1 MCPSKNGAGL
11 EVKNINN
18 ELRLNRYVKL
28 THTMIYV
35 LYTWYIRQILISI
48 ENMQMHR
55 HIIFFNIFG
64 LSVGL
69 FYLYDKAIYIN
80 ICMYIHMKNA

>member
-1 MCPSKNGAGL
+1 
-11 EVKNINN
+11 
-18 ELRLNRYVKL
+18 
-28 THTMIYV
+28 MIYV

-69 FYLYDKAIYIN
+69 FYLYDKAIYKYIYMYV
-80 ICMYIHMKNA
+80 CMYIWRMPSMKQNVDTIKLCWYLFS